1 MSLDELIF
9 GEDDDGTG
17 DVIKLPKETYYYLMG
32 SVSLPVF
39 LFFSLWAWL
48 GWRLFVNN

>member
-1 MSLDELIF
+1 MNLEELIF
-9 GEDDDGTG
+9 GADDGAW
-17 DVIKLPKETYYYLMG
+17 DEVIKLPKETYYFLLG